1 MTAIMHFL
9 TLMELLEGAFG
20 VEIIGGDKFVN
31 EKVDL
36 PELFDCLQRDWL
48 FC

>member
-9 TLMELLEGAFG
+9 TLMELFEGAFG
-20 VEIIGGDKFVN
+20 VEIIGGDKFVD
-31 EKVDL
+31 EEVDL

>member
-20 VEIIGGDKFVN
+20 VEIIGGDKFVD
-31 EKVDL
+31 EEVDL